1 MLRDGVEANSH
12 SLALLL
18 KLHGKACQIARTQ
31 GAVEAQV
38 CPVKFPVKFPVKCP
52 VRFPVRYYPPLHIN
66 PTLIL
71 VQIPH

>member
-38 CPVKFPVKFPVKCP
+38 CPVKFPVNFSVKFPVK
-52 VRFPVRYYPPLHIN
+52 YYPPLHIN